1 MGKSYIYAG
10 ITVLIWST
18 LATVAKIVLYDI
30 PNFEALAFSGFSAFL
45 FLLIIN
51 IINGSIKEMKK
62 YKAKDYLIMTG
73 LGFLGLFMYN
83 ALYYYGISVL
93 SSQEACILNYLWP
106 MMIVVFACVILKEK
120 ITAKKITALIMSF
133 AGIVVLSLGSASAS
147 ENKLFGII
155 ACIAAAVCYGLFSV
169 LNKKHNLNQSITMM
183 WFWLIVAICSL
194 FAGLLFEKWQEISG
208 VQFIGIAWLGIVVN
222 AIAYLLWA
230 IALKNADDSA
240 KIANLA
246 YLVPFLSIIISAV
259 VLKEQMSINT
269 VIAAALIVGGIILQ
283 AVNIKK
289 PAERRPE
296 NK

>member
-83 ALYYYGISVL
+83 ALYYYGIFVL

>member
-93 SSQEACILNYLWP
+93 SSQEACILN
-106 MMIVVFACVILKEK
+106 
-120 ITAKKITALIMSF
+120 
-133 AGIVVLSLGSASAS
+133 
-147 ENKLFGII
+147 
-155 ACIAAAVCYGLFSV
+155 
-169 LNKKHNLNQSITMM
+169 
-183 WFWLIVAICSL
+183 
-194 FAGLLFEKWQEISG
+194 
-208 VQFIGIAWLGIVVN
+208 
-222 AIAYLLWA
+222 
-230 IALKNADDSA
+230 
-240 KIANLA
+240 
-246 YLVPFLSIIISAV
+246 
-259 VLKEQMSINT
+259 
-269 VIAAALIVGGIILQ
+269 
-283 AVNIKK
+283 
-289 PAERRPE
+289 
-296 NK
+296 

>member
-1 MGKSYIYAG
+1 
-10 ITVLIWST
+10 
-18 LATVAKIVLYDI
+18 
-30 PNFEALAFSGFSAFL
+30 
-45 FLLIIN
+45 
-51 IINGSIKEMKK
+51 
-62 YKAKDYLIMTG
+62 
-73 LGFLGLFMYN
+73 
-83 ALYYYGISVL
+83 
-93 SSQEACILNYLWP
+93 
-106 MMIVVFACVILKEK
+106 MIVVFACVILKEK